1 MSQTIILMAVLSNM
15 ILTPI
20 IQYVLSSRCTEIE
33 CCCMKCKREPI
44 EMNIEDVKEIS
55 NNNNNNQK

>member
-1 MSQTIILMAVLSNM
+1 MSETIILVAVLSNM